1 MNIGILFDASTI
13 TKQGVLT
20 EHSLL
25 SSVSKIANQLE
36 QMGHLCFYFEAVNGF
51 RELAERGQ
59 DIDVVINY
67 VPWTRTDKKILFP
80 SLLNFIGLPFIGN
93 SDEALMLCADKLL
106 TKFIARENKIPVP
119 QYTNIKDNST
129 FEKVKDSLGLPFVL
143 KANKTSGSLGVRLI
157 HTGEEYQDALEC
169 FSKLWETDIFAEEYI
184 SGIDIT
190 VPIMTEK
197 GVPRA
202 LGTTTYVDEKHEKIP
217 FFTHDYKYHEKLV
230 CSNYC
235 DFALASQ
242 ALAYAERLHSLCR
255 CTALSRVDFRLD
267 AEGKLYLL
275 EINGTPELNPSGAF
289 TVAGT
294 GRKFSDVL
302 QLCLDEALRS

>member
-1 MNIGILFDASTI
+1 MNIGILFDASTT
-13 TKQGVLT
+13 TKQGVVT
-20 EHSLL
+20 EHSLF

-36 QMGHLCFYFEAVNGF
+36 QMGHVCSLFESVRGF
-51 RELAERGQ
+51 RELETRSQ

-67 VPWTRTDKKILFP
+67 IPWTRTNKKILFP

-93 SDEALMLCADKLL
+93 SDEALMLCADKVL
-106 TKFIARENKIPVP
+106 TKLIARENEIPVP
-119 QYTNIKDNST
+119 RYTNLIASGSFEKIKDR
-129 FEKVKDSLGLPFVL
+129 LGIPFVL
-143 KANKTSGSLGVRLI
+143 KANRTSGSLGVRLI
-157 HTGEEYQDALEC
+157 HNSEEYQDALVC
-169 FSKLWETDIFAEEYI
+169 LSKLWGTDIFAEEYI

-190 VPIMTEK
+190 IPVVTEK
-197 GVPRA
+197 DIPKA
-202 LGTTTYVDEKHEKIP
+202 LGTTTYVNEKHELIP
-217 FFTHDYKYHEKLV
+217 FFTHDYKYHEKLI

-242 ALAYAERLHSLCR
+242 ALIYAERLHSLCK

-267 AEGKLYLL
+267 AEGNLYLL

-289 TVAGT
+289 TVAGM

-302 QLCLDEALRS
+302 QLCLDEALRP